1 MAQFYDISMKI
12 TNELP
17 KLTITQDITVTIN
30 NRKSTILNIQA
41 IQKQMELKAEEA
53 AKKGEEYEENQI
65 TFINKALE
73 QLIGAKNAKEIDN
86 MDLPLPE
93 YKEVFNSIMSIA
105 TGTFEEETPSK

>member
-17 KLTITQDITVTIN
+17 SLRITEQLTVTIN

-41 IQKQMELKAEEA
+41 MQKQMELEEKKAAES
-53 AKKGEEYEENQI
+53 GEVREDDGMNFM
-65 TFINKALE
+65 TKSLE
-73 QLIGAKNAKEIDN
+73 QLIGAKNVKEIES

-93 YKEVFNSIMSIA
+93 YKEVFQTIMSIA
-105 TGTFEEETPSK
+105 TGAYGETPTV